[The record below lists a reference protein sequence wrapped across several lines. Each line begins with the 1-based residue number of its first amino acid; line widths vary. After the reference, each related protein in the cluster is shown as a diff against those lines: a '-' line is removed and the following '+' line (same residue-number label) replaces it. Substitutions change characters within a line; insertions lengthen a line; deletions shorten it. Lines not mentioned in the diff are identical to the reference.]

1 MDIEND
7 RVKAA
12 RALLSAIERGDG
24 AALVEIY
31 DDEVVQIE
39 HPNRLKQKGDR
50 RGREAMLRD
59 LDRGKQLLREQRYEV
74 ISAVSD
80 GDRVALQVQWTGVLA
95 VPVAT
100 LGAGDAMRCQSAIF
114 LRFQG
119 DRVVEQSNY
128 DCLEPF

>member
-12 RALLSAIERGDG
+12 RALLSAIERSDR
-24 AALVEIY
+24 AALLEIY
-31 DDEVVQIE
+31 ADEVVQID
-39 HPNRLKQKGDR
+39 HPNRLKTKGDR
-50 RGREAMLRD
+50 RTRETMLRD

-80 GDRVALQVQWTGVLA
+80 GDRVALQVCWTGVLA

-100 LGAGDAMRCQSAIF
+100 MGAGEAWRCQSAIF

-119 DRVVEQSNY
+119 DRVVEQSDY
-128 DCLEPF
+128 DCFELF